1 MSIVDSYLTQTVTW
15 ERVTGTD
22 EWGKPVTESS
32 QVSARIESSNKLIRT
47 VNGTEAVSRAKV
59 LLLTPVEPGD
69 WLLLPDGTRQQPLDV
84 RVVAGLA
91 GESHRE
97 VYL

>member
-1 MSIVDSYLTQTVTW
+1 MSLVASYLTHEITW

-22 EWGKPVTESS
+22 EWGRP
-32 QVSARIESSNKLIRT
+32 QVETQQVQARVDWRNKLIQTAQRT
-47 VNGTEAVSRAKV
+47 EDVSRACV
-59 LLLTPVEPGD
+59 LTLAPVQPGD
-69 WLLLPDGTRQQPLDV
+69 WITLPDGTRQQPLDV
-84 RVVAGLA
+84 RVISGLA